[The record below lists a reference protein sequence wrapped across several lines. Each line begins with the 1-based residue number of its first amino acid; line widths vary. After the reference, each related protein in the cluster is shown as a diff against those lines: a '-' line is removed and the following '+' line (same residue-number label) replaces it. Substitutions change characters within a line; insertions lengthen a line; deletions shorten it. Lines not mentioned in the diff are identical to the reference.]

1 MSHRVLHV
9 VESLTGVLS
18 SVLAMVEVTPDL
30 DHHLAVWPLRS
41 HADTGDDLAPF
52 TTVTTLARQPIHA
65 VGDLRQLVRRLAP
78 DRLHAHSSYAGV
90 VSRVVDP
97 GVEVVYSPHCFAFE
111 RRDAGR
117 AANDLARRVERAL
130 VRRTSVLVACSPHEA
145 GLARELGH
153 RDVVTVPNRPLDR
166 PLDRPDVRARFA
178 LPLRVVAAGRLCPQ
192 KDWRYLLT
200 VKGYLEEVLGGRVEW
215 EWLGGGDPVAEDA
228 LRARDVHVTGWMPRT
243 DVVKRLAEAQVFVHT
258 AAWEGA
264 PISILEATSVGLP
277 VAARGIPTLV
287 SLGVPGTT
295 PTAADLAGRI
305 LALADPDA
313 WAAEQRRS
321 LLFAAAHSPELQ
333 EERLRTAYRLARAEL
348 VLS

>member
-1 MSHRVLHV
+1 MAHRVLHV

-41 HADTGDDLAPF
+41 HADTGDDLARF
-52 TTVTTLARQPIHA
+52 ATVTTLAREPIRA
-65 VGDLRQLVRRLAP
+65 RGDLRQLLRRLRP
-78 DRLHAHSSYAGV
+78 HRLHAHSSYAGV
-90 VSRVVDP
+90 LSRVVDP
-97 GVEVVYSPHCFAFE
+97 GVDVVYSPHCFAFE

-117 AANDLARRVERAL
+117 VANDVARRVERAL

-145 GLARELGH
+145 VLARELGH
-153 RDVVTVPNRPLDR
+153 REVVTVPNRPLDI
-166 PLDRPDVRARFA
+166 PEVRARFA
-178 LPLRVVAAGRLCPQ
+178 GPLRVVAAGRLCPQ

-200 VKGYLEEVLGGRVEW
+200 VKGYLEDVLGGRVEW

-228 LRARDVHVTGWMPRT
+228 LRARDVHVTGWLPRT
-243 DVVKRLAEAQVFVHT
+243 DVVKRLAAAQVFVHT

-295 PTAADLAGRI
+295 RTAADLAGRV
-305 LALADPDA
+305 LALADPDL

-321 LLFAAAHSPELQ
+321 LHFAATHSPELQ
-333 EERLRTAYRLARAEL
+333 EEQLRTAYRLARAEL

>member
-1 MSHRVLHV
+1 MSDRVLHV

-41 HADTGDDLAPF
+41 HADTGDHLDSFA
-52 TTVTTLARQPIHA
+52 TVTTLAREPLHA
-65 VGDLRQLVRRLAP
+65 IGDLRQLVRRLRP
-78 DRLHAHSSYAGV
+78 DRVHAHSSYAGV
-90 VSRVVDP
+90 VSRVVDL
-97 GVEVVYSPHCFAFE
+97 GVDVVYSPHCFAFE

-117 AANDLARRVERAL
+117 AANDVARRVERAL

-145 GLARELGH
+145 MLARELGH
-153 RDVVTVPNRPLDR
+153 RDVVTVPNRPLD
-166 PLDRPDVRARFA
+166 PPGVRARFA
-178 LPLRVVAAGRLCPQ
+178 RPLRVVAAGRLCPQ
-192 KDWRYLLT
+192 KDWRFLLS

-243 DVVKRLAEAQVFVHT
+243 DVVKRLGEAQVFVHT

-287 SLGVPGTT
+287 SLGVPGTAR
-295 PTAADLAGRI
+295 TAADLAGRI
-305 LALADPDA
+305 LALADPDT